1 MNKKKILI
9 IFIILSFVVVS
20 LTPVITISIVKDSSR
35 NNINDISNL
44 KYNVTSSVFVYYYVI
59 QNINGN
65 YTVTAKNLVSS
76 KNYTFEIDLY
86 SEKGNISF
94 IGNSFG
100 LTLTG
105 LKEIIFADSQSFPSD
120 CINANVSLRPH
131 SSAWETVNSPYS
143 KLFGYIDIE
152 CLNYLSAIPYYPMP
166 VMNGSAFSSGSVG
179 STIYSGDLN
188 GGKVMVY
195 TSSTT
200 ALIGNKTCFETDMS
214 NFSPINRDFFG
225 PSPIDSAIINNTNSS
240 YSFHLFSTTTY
251 NLIHSNI
258 VFPVNTSYYLEMG
271 LLTWSIV
278 LVGTGLYL
286 YGRSRHWS
294 IAQSSILP
302 IISMAGM
309 SLFIFPYTYLLYLV

>member
-1 MNKKKILI
+1 MNNKKILI
-9 IFIILSFVVVS
+9 IFTILSFVVVS
-20 LTPVITISIVKDSSR
+20 LTPVIAISVVKDSSI
-35 NNINDISNL
+35 NNINDITNL
-44 KYNVTSSVFVYYYVI
+44 KYDVTTDVSLSYSVFHV
-59 QNINGN
+59 INGTGTLMGVIPV
-65 YTVTAKNLVSS
+65 YS
-76 KNYTFEIDLY
+76 KNYSFEIDLHL
-86 SEKGNISF
+86 EKGNISF

-100 LTLTG
+100 LTPIG
-105 LKEIIFADSQSFPSD
+105 LNEIIFADSQSFPSD

-131 SSAWETVNSPYS
+131 SSAWETVNSTYS
-143 KLFGYIDIE
+143 KLFGYIHTE
-152 CLNYLSAIPYYPMP
+152 CLSYSSTIPYYFTPLSEY
-166 VMNGSAFSSGSVG
+166 GDSGSVG
-179 STIYSGDLN
+179 STIYSGDMN
-188 GGKVMVY
+188 GGKVMFFTY
-195 TSSTT
+195 STT
-200 ALIGNKTCFETDMS
+200 SLTVNKTCFEKDVS

-225 PSPIDSAIINNTNSS
+225 PSLIDSAIINNTNSS
-240 YSFHLFSTTTY
+240 FSFNLFSTTTY
-251 NLIHSNI
+251 NLISSNI